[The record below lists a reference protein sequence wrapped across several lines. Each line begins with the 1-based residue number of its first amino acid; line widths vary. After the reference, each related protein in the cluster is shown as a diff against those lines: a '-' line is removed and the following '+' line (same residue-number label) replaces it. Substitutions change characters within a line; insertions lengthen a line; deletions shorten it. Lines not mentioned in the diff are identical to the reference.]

1 MKYRRARRP
10 LRRFKVVKLRSKIK
24 SERRRKM
31 GRLFLGLAVICACI
45 GGGWWVWNAAGNFLS
60 RSDLFKISAIDV
72 RGCKNV
78 TRSELVAMLPVREGD
93 SIFSFR
99 RAHTENALR
108 RCKPELKRLNVRRG
122 WKKIVISID
131 ERIPVACTFIGGK
144 RMGIDNDNAPF
155 PLRGQWVK
163 AVLPEVSATDASERS
178 EVLRFIREFAPA
190 AKSLFPR
197 VERFTME
204 SLNDIVMELTDGSK
218 IFWGPVE
225 KNKIKAKLERLEQ
238 VFDDA
243 GSRFSGLEYVNLC
256 YFDSG
261 RILVR
266 PALKQVKQR

>member
-1 MKYRRARRP
+1 
-10 LRRFKVVKLRSKIK
+10 
-24 SERRRKM
+24 M
-31 GRLFLGLAVICACI
+31 GKLFLVLAVICAFI
-45 GGGWWVWNAAGNFLS
+45 GGGWWAWNAGGRFFEK
-60 RSDLFKISAIDV
+60 SDLFKISTIDV

-78 TRSELVAMLPVREGD
+78 TRSEIVAMLPVREGD
-93 SIFSFR
+93 SLFGFR
-99 RAHTENALR
+99 RAHTEDALR

-122 WKKIVISID
+122 WKKVVISID
-131 ERIPVACTFIGGK
+131 ERVPVACTFVGGK
-144 RMGIDNDNAPF
+144 RMGIDNDNTPF

-190 AKSLFPR
+190 AKSFFPR

-218 IFWGPVE
+218 IFWGPFE
-225 KNKIKAKLERLEQ
+225 KNKIKPKLQRLEQ
-238 VFDDA
+238 VFEDA
-243 GSRFSGLEYVNLC
+243 GSRFPGIEYVNLS

-266 PALKQVKQR
+266 PAIKQAKQR